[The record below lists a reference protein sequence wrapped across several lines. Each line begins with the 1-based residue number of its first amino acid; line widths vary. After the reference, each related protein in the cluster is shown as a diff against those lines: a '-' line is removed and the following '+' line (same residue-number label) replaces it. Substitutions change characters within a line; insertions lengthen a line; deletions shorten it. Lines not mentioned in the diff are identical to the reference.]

1 MYTTQDIAKNRRAF
15 SIYFP
20 FLRNQT
26 RCSRENHRD
35 RFLLGFSSSFSSS
48 SSSSS
53 AGADPT

>member
-26 RCSRENHRD
+26 RCSRENHR
-35 RFLLGFSSSFSSS
+35 FLLGFSSSFSSS